1 MEQEG
6 LERKY
11 TSPDSKLQLLE
22 ADRGRAIVKR
32 KWDVGSLVEI
42 QISITAD

>member
-6 LERKY
+6 LERKH
-11 TSPDSKLQLLE
+11 TSYNSKLQLLE
-22 ADRGRAIVKR
+22 ADKGRAIVKR
-32 KWDVGSLVEI
+32 KLDVVSLVEI